1 MVKPNVYEM
10 INGNDFTKYS
20 AIYYLFDFDNRRKV
34 SENSKISVVP
44 FEDKSFEM

>member
-1 MVKPNVYEM
+1 MVKTNVFEV

-20 AIYYLFDFDNRRKV
+20 TIYYLFYFDNRRKV

-44 FEDKSFEM
+44 FVDKSFEM